1 MEKKKVTE
9 IYQKLFFTKTASM
22 FNWESL
28 PDELTQQDIESNLQK
43 TGSVV
48 AFKHDGKLVVLPYET
63 RIEDSYHNPVKVLV
77 TDAYL
82 KLSKELTIGS
92 DAVLINNDSNGFGL
106 SIFANHYSELL
117 AENAI
122 TMLITDY
129 HTRTPYVLSGSDN
142 DTVNSARE
150 YLNKVKD
157 GELGIIASQ
166 PFFDGIKVSPTNSG
180 SIHTFSDLF
189 GYHQFLQSELNTLL
203 GIATNNNMKRER
215 LTTNEIEVNKN
226 ASYPFI
232 DDMLR
237 CRRDAVDAINDM
249 FDLDITVDYGSIWK
263 EDASEDSSLGG
274 NNDMGDDADDGSSGI
289 TDDSDDD
296 ESNSPDDK
304 TPEDGEDE
312 KDDKD
317 E

>member
-9 IYQKLFFTKTASM
+9 IYKKLFYTKTASM
-22 FNWESL
+22 FEWESL
-28 PDELTQQDIESNLQK
+28 PEELTQQVIESNLQK

-63 RIEDSYHNPVKVLV
+63 RVEDSYHNPVKVLV

-82 KLSKELTIGS
+82 NISTELTIGV
-92 DAVLINNDSNGFGL
+92 DAVLINNDSNMFGL
-106 SIFANHYSELL
+106 DMFAEHYSELL

-129 HTRTPYVLSGSDN
+129 HTRTPYVLSGNDN

-150 YLNKVKD
+150 YLAKVKD

-166 PFFDGIKVSPTNSG
+166 PFFDGIKVSPTSTG
-180 SIHTFSDLF
+180 SVHTFSDLF

-215 LTTNEIEVNKN
+215 LTTNEVEINKN

-263 EDASEDSSLGG
+263 NDNSE
-274 NNDMGDDADDGSSGI
+274 N

-296 ESNSPDDK
+296 SMASVPDAGAGDSGDDSSDDETNSPDDS
-304 TPEDGEDE
+304 TP
-312 KDDKD
+312 KDDDDD
-317 E
+317 EDDE